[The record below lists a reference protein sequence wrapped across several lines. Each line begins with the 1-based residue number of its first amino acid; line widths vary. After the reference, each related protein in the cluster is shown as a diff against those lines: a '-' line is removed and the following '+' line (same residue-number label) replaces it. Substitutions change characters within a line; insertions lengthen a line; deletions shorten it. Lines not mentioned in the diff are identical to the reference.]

1 VDAESMIDDDSYPHR
16 ITMELTHL
24 CLELNASFMLN
35 QLRKVVISKIIV
47 ERKLAACRWVT
58 NSMKADV
65 VKHY

>member
-1 VDAESMIDDDSYPHR
+1 
-16 ITMELTHL
+16 MELTHL
-24 CLELNASFMLN
+24 CLKLNASFVLK
-35 QLRKVVISKIIV
+35 QLRKVVISNIIV